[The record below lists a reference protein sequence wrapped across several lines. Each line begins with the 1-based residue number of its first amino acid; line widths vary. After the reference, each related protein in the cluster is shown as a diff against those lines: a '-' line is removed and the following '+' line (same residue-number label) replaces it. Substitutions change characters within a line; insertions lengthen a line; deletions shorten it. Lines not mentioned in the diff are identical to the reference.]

1 MKFIYDDV
9 GDGDVG
15 GCHLWHSMFKV
26 SYILIFG
33 FLGVLGVL
41 GLGTCDGAFE
51 ITIKIKMTRLFLSH
65 NANNNVNSS

>member
-1 MKFIYDDV
+1 
-9 GDGDVG
+9 
-15 GCHLWHSMFKV
+15 LWHSMFKV

-33 FLGVLGVL
+33 FSGVLGVL
-41 GLGTCDGAFE
+41 GLWTCDGAFE